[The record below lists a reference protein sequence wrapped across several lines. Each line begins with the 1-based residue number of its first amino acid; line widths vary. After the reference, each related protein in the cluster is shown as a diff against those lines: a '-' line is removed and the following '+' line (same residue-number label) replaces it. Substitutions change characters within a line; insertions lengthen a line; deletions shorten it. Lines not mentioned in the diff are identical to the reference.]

1 VLSAPVAP
9 LLASGATCNSKFQ
22 PTPLG
27 VGVCGSPA
35 PYRRYFPRKEL
46 QLGQL
51 CSLSMQSSMQQGM
64 RQQPIQHP
72 KRAMSAPEIQA
83 IMEGLVLTVDSI
95 SAWQWGQIM
104 WVGLGPGGTTVVTT
118 GTCTCCGA
126 TAGHTVQVK
135 VRSRDG
141 CASAGQQQDAQV
153 NAVRVKQRQSSTSSF
168 CSK

>member
-1 VLSAPVAP
+1 
-9 LLASGATCNSKFQ
+9 
-22 PTPLG
+22 
-27 VGVCGSPA
+27 
-35 PYRRYFPRKEL
+35 
-46 QLGQL
+46 
-51 CSLSMQSSMQQGM
+51 MQSSMQQGM

-126 TAGHTVQVK
+126 TAGY
-135 VRSRDG
+135 RSRSG
-141 CASAGQQQDAQV
+141 HEVGGH
-153 NAVRVKQRQSSTSSF
+153 VRVSSKMPKSTQYE
-168 CSK
+168 